1 MQEEFEQVMAIY
13 KVHEDSLAQEEEDV
27 STSSCDD
34 TKSTL
39 EPSSPPAV
47 SPVTSMCMVPVP
59 VFSIPVFYPAAA
71 QVTSVGVLYN
81 GSTANGIVPR
91 TATQLQICCRCFGC
105 GNSSCNVPRAA
116 AQSQVSCNGDSAPT
130 WSKSTPQRGL
140 DEPCGSCDRGMESFD
155 RAGRSF
161 DRGSRTVPHVACSQ
175 NSSADCESSFSCHE
189 TTIGTA
195 SALDDEDDLPDSSF
209 DWIRAVSEGT
219 ASAPVER
226 TFIQFNAHIKVIN
239 KRSRSR

>member
-1 MQEEFEQVMAIY
+1 MAMDAMTEMEIQFCPTRGSNEIRLLQSKAGRGRRFLGAVAAFTALRRRVGQRLRRKLGRLLMQEEFEQVMAIY

-91 TATQLQICCRCFGC
+91 TATQLQICCDGE
-105 GNSSCNVPRAA
+105 GLGVGSKHGGPRKDTA
-116 AQSQVSCNGDSAPT
+116 T
-130 WSKSTPQRGL
+130 HGL
-140 DEPCGSCDRGMESFD
+140 HP
-155 RAGRSF
+155 
-161 DRGSRTVPHVACSQ
+161 
-175 NSSADCESSFSCHE
+175 
-189 TTIGTA
+189 
-195 SALDDEDDLPDSSF
+195 DLL
-209 DWIRAVSEGT
+209 VEG
-219 ASAPVER
+219 
-226 TFIQFNAHIKVIN
+226 I
-239 KRSRSR
+239 